1 MRTEVIPVAVA
12 DRTMA
17 LAQKIGAHHALKR
30 DFRAEDA
37 LVDVGLSSLDLVNLM
52 MAIEAEFDIMIPAA
66 CLSPRNFHSI
76 ETIARLI
83 EALRK
88 NSAP

>member
-1 MRTEVIPVAVA
+1 MTTEIMLEGVT

-30 DFRAEDA
+30 DFKVNDA

-52 MAIEAEFDIMIPAA
+52 VAVEAEFDIMIPAA
-66 CLSPRNFHSI
+66 CLSPKYFYSI
-76 ETIARLI
+76 ETISRLI
-83 EALRK
+83 EMVCVGAV
-88 NSAP
+88 A